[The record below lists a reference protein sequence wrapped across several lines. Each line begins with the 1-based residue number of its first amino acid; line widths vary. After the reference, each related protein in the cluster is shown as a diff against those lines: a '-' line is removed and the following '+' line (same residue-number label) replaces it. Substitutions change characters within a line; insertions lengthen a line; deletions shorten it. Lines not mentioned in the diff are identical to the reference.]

1 MAETEK
7 TTIWQ
12 RLRSKH
18 RISIINEST
27 LAERWYMRLSAW
39 GAIVAL
45 GAIFLLALALFSL
58 VILYTPIRHYLP
70 GYSEDIRHQLMEES
84 TRVDSLGTSLEL
96 QRQYL
101 KVIQQVVAGEVQS
114 DTVQKLDSMQLIMR
128 EQLLEAKSE
137 ATAEFLAQYEAKEK
151 DNLLLFEN
159 ISQPYTQHLSKL
171 VPPVHGVILQGFAP
185 KKQRYHV
192 QIAPLNNKAV
202 SAVQE
207 GTIIYCEYKI
217 ARGYTLVMQH
227 EQYVSIYHG
236 LEKALKQ
243 VGQEVRSGEVV
254 GMIGAD
260 GLGFELWQKGKA
272 VNPEERIVF

>member
-1 MAETEK
+1 MSETEK

-27 LAERWYMRLSAW
+27 LAERWYMHLSAW

-114 DTVQKLDSMQLIMR
+114 DTVQKLDSMQIIMR

-159 ISQPYTQHLSKL
+159 ISQPHTLHLTNL
-171 VPPVHGVILQGFAP
+171 HAPVHGIITQPFAP
-185 KKQRYHV
+185 TENRYH
-192 QIAPLNNKAV
+192 ILILPTNNKAA
-202 SAVQE
+202 SAVLD
-207 GTIIYCEYKI
+207 GTIVHCVYQIKH
-217 ARGYTLVMQH
+217 GYTIVMQH

-243 VGQEVRSGEVV
+243 VGQQVRAGEVL
-254 GMIGAD
+254 GIIGAD
-260 GLGFELWQKGKA
+260 GLGFELWMKGQA
-272 VNPEERIVF
+272 INPEERIVF